1 METLVDDGNTK
12 VWKYSIENVEGLYD
26 SLLDLDWLWM
36 EQIVYGK
43 RCNIPRGLYVFGN
56 RNVEEYKYS
65 KVTIPAE
72 DWKSSEC
79 GLVIQSILK
88 EVVTTI
94 RPLLPGVRFDSCLL
108 NYYRDGKDY
117 IAAHKDKEA
126 LGKHNCVV
134 TISLGTSRR
143 FVLKNSKKE
152 KVETI
157 LEEGDVIV
165 MSSDTLTDWTHEIPK
180 VAVSKCSEGRISL
193 TFRKVIN

>member
-1 METLVDDGNTK
+1 METLIDDGNTE
-12 VWKYSIENVEGLYD
+12 VWKYSIENVQGLYD
-26 SLLDLDWLWM
+26 QLLELDWLWM
-36 EQIVYGK
+36 EQTVYGK
-43 RCNIPRGLYVFGN
+43 KCNIPRGLYVFGN
-56 RNVEEYKYS
+56 SNVEEYKYS
-65 KVTIPAE
+65 KVTIPAKE
-72 DWKSSEC
+72 WNTSES
-79 GLVIQSILK
+79 GLVIRSILK
-88 EVVTTI
+88 EVIATI
-94 RPLLPGVRFDSCLL
+94 QPLLPGIKFDSCLL

-134 TISLGTSRR
+134 TVSLGTSRR

-180 VAVSKCSEGRISL
+180 VAISKCNEGRISL
-193 TFRKVIN
+193 TFRTVLN